1 MSMEA
6 TVRFTVARIRSEMG
20 ASGFGAQRNEPFV
33 YRPLGRIP
41 GAWSS
46 YHLLTVM
53 APRTMER
60 EKRVEPKRSVPSSC
74 LARLIF
80 SLTLCAF
87 WMSRASR
94 P

>member
-1 MSMEA
+1 MFRLVI
-6 TVRFTVARIRSEMG
+6 VRWMVW
-20 ASGFGAQRNEPFV
+20 
-33 YRPLGRIP
+33 

-74 LARLIF
+74 LARLISV

-87 WMSRASR
+87 
-94 P
+94 